1 MLEPQTRQKKTIL
14 IRFCERKFSVAIF
27 SFHRR
32 RNQRDNFADCF
43 IVIEAVAIMSI
54 HSLEATNDDRK
65 LFENISPQTLSKLSI
80 EQLIITQRGNYR
92 QLSNAETFVGG
103 FASSPYVWLPIRLI
117 IQ

>member
-1 MLEPQTRQKKTIL
+1 
-14 IRFCERKFSVAIF
+14 
-27 SFHRR
+27 
-32 RNQRDNFADCF
+32 
-43 IVIEAVAIMSI
+43 MSI

-103 FASSPYVWLPIRLI
+103 FTSSLYIWLPIRLI
-117 IQ
+117 IQQHFGEKKDRFVAFIKQPKSEKKKNRIIKVDCVIVHD

>member
-1 MLEPQTRQKKTIL
+1 
-14 IRFCERKFSVAIF
+14 
-27 SFHRR
+27 
-32 RNQRDNFADCF
+32 
-43 IVIEAVAIMSI
+43 MSI

-103 FASSPYVWLPIRLI
+103 FTSSLYIWLPIRLI
-117 IQ
+117 IQQHFGEKKRSVCGFYQTAEEWEEEKNRIIKVDCVIVHD